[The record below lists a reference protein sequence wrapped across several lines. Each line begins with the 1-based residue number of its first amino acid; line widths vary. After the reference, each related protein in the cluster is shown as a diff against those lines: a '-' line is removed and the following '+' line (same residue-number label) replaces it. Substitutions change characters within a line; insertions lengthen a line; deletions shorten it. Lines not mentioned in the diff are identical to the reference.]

1 MLPSFRLASAGSD
14 EDLLS
19 STTDLAE
26 EGSAGLTGS
35 EDNINFILQ
44 SPKRL
49 TSMDL
54 TGNYQEFA

>member
-19 STTDLAE
+19 STTDLADDM
-26 EGSAGLTGS
+26 SAGLTGS

-44 SPKRL
+44 SPNRQ
-49 TSMDL
+49 TSMDFS
-54 TGNYQEFA
+54 GNY